1 MNEYI
6 EANRKHWNEVAP
18 IHTGAISYDVPG
30 FKAGKSS
37 LNSVE
42 REEVGDVQGKTLL
55 HLQCQFGLD
64 TLCWAREGAV
74 VTGIDF
80 SESAINQARELAK
93 ECGIASRFLVSDVYD
108 LPDNLDGQFDI
119 VFTSGGVL
127 WWLPDLTR
135 WAQIASSFVRPGG
148 TFYIAE
154 FHPFASVFDD
164 APDVDDLY
172 VKYPYFSTPDQP
184 LRFDKEHAYALRSVE
199 LVSREAEHV
208 DFERLH
214 VQALPACRLDRV
226 GMERDGPIE
235 LLRPGMDEAP
245 DRRDVLHG
253 ADLVVGVHHT
263 DYGRVVRDRRRDGL
277 RVKQATLIDGK
288 EGHLV
293 ARP

>member
-1 MNEYI
+1 MERSVNEYI

-42 REEVGDVQGKTLL
+42 LDELGDVQGKTLL
-55 HLQCQFGLD
+55 QLQCQFGLE
-64 TLCWAREGAV
+64 TLSWAREGAV

-80 SESAINQARELAK
+80 SASAIDYARALAE
-93 ECGIASRFLVSDVYD
+93 ECDIPGRFLVSDVYD

-119 VFTSGGVL
+119 VLTSYGVL

-154 FHPFASVFDD
+154 FHPFAHVFDD

-172 VKYPYFSTPDQP
+172 VKYPYFSPDQP
-184 LRFDKEHAYALRSVE
+184 LRFDLDHAYAYAGPPVKLQNGTTYRWPHGVGE
-199 LVSREAEHV
+199 VVTALIEA
-208 DFERLH
+208 
-214 VQALPACRLDRV
+214 
-226 GMERDGPIE
+226 
-235 LLRPGMDEAP
+235 
-245 DRRDVLHG
+245 
-253 ADLVVGVHHT
+253 
-263 DYGRVVRDRRRDGL
+263 GL
-277 RVKQATLIDGK
+277 RIEFLHEFPFGYTTVPFKERVEGWMFRLTKHDGSVPLLYSIRATK
-288 EGHLV
+288 P
-293 ARP
+293 A